1 LVEELSKD
9 VFKQKDIGQGWN
21 GIIKMAIGDITDGSK
36 ILKAIVAEDM
46 GLERE
51 GKGFTSL

>member
-51 GKGFTSL
+51 GKGCDSL

>member
-1 LVEELSKD
+1 
-9 VFKQKDIGQGWN
+9 
-21 GIIKMAIGDITDGSK
+21 MAIGDITDGSK